1 MLGYSVGHERMLMG
15 IDMTLGD
22 VFLRQ
27 YYTAYDLE
35 KNAVGFAPAKR
46 I

>member
-1 MLGYSVGHERMLMG
+1 MVCYPIGREELMG
-15 IDMTLGD
+15 VVGD

-27 YYTAYDLE
+27 YYTAYDMG